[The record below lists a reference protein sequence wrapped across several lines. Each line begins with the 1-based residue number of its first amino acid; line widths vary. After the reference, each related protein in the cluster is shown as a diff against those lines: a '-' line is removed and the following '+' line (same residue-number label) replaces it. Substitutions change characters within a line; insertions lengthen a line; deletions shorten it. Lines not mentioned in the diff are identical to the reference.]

1 MRRKFSKNQK
11 VSKYFDHD
19 DDHDDDHDV
28 EHFKNYHQKQSFA
41 NVLQKG
47 ILKRFSIFTRSA
59 GKGADHYYS
68 SLPLPP
74 VHEDSCIYLQFESE
88 MITLYF

>member
-1 MRRKFSKNQK
+1 MYFKK
-11 VSKYFDHD
+11 VF
-19 DDHDDDHDV
+19 
-28 EHFKNYHQKQSFA
+28 
-41 NVLQKG
+41 
-47 ILKRFSIFTRSA
+47 LKDSQYSPDQQ